1 MKDSKMEHA
10 NGTTGKTSE
19 MQHEHMQ
26 HDDMADMPMDN
37 EQMGHQAGMETM
49 AMDQG
54 TMAHGQMNHG
64 DMHMSHGDMSH
75 MDMHHGDMS
84 HMDMDHGGGHM
95 MHMGNLKQKFWVS
108 LIVMIPVLLLSQFM
122 GMNIHLGA
130 LQLPIV
136 FPGSDWLV
144 LILSSFLFFYG
155 GWPFLTGA
163 KSELQQRQP
172 AMMTLIAMGITVAYG
187 YSLYAFVMNHFIAPN
202 GMVMDFFWELATLIV
217 IMLLGHWI
225 EMNAVMAAGNAV
237 EKLAALLPSQ
247 AHVVHG
253 DHVMDMP
260 LAEVQVG
267 TRLRVLAGE
276 QMPADGQ
283 IVSGSSSVNESLV
296 TGEAKAIHKAEGDR
310 VIGGSVNGDGVIEI
324 KVTGTGESGYLSQ
337 VMKLVQSAQANKSK
351 AEGMADKVAG
361 WLFYA
366 ALAVGILA
374 FFIWLTDG
382 AAIAFE
388 RMVTVFI
395 IACPHALGL
404 AIPLVIAR
412 STSIGATNGLLIRNR
427 QALETAKHAKFIL
440 MDKTGTL
447 TEGKFTVAKTVA
459 FANHDEAQVLAL
471 MAALES
477 HSEHPL
483 ATGIKAAAKEQQL
496 NVPAAQNV
504 QVLKG
509 IGLQGEVDG
518 QAYTIVNA
526 RYLKDHQLSYD
537 QAQADHLAAAGNSL
551 AFLLQKDQVLGM
563 VAEGDQLKPSSKPF
577 VAALKRQGITPVML
591 TGDNHET
598 AKKVADQLGLTD
610 FQAELKPEDK
620 VAQVKAYQ
628 QRGVVM
634 MVGDGVNDAP
644 SLAQADIGVA
654 IGAGTDV
661 AIDTADVVLV
671 HSDPADILNFL
682 SLAKATNRKMVQN
695 LWWGAGYNI
704 LAIPLAAG
712 ILAPIGFILSPAVG
726 AAIMSLST
734 IVVALNAMTL
744 HLNRA

>member
-10 NGTTGKTSE
+10 NGTTGKTSN
-19 MQHEHMQ
+19 MQ
-26 HDDMADMPMDN
+26 HDDMADMPMDH

-64 DMHMSHGDMSH
+64 DMHMSHGDMSQ

-374 FFIWLTDG
+374 FFIWLSDG

-537 QAQADHLAAAGNSL
+537 QAQADQLAAAGNSL
-551 AFLLQKDQVLGM
+551 SFLLQKDQVLGM

-744 HLNRA
+744 HLKRA

>member
-10 NGTTGKTSE
+10 NETTGKTSE
-19 MQHEHMQ
+19 MQ
-26 HDDMADMPMDN
+26 HDDMADMPMDHD
-37 EQMGHQAGMETM
+37 QMEHQAGMETM

-54 TMAHGQMNHG
+54 AMAHGQMNHG

-374 FFIWLTDG
+374 FFIWLSDG

-537 QAQADHLAAAGNSL
+537 QAQADQLAAAGNSL

-620 VAQVKAYQ
+620 VAQVKVYQ

-712 ILAPIGFILSPAVG
+712 ILAPIGFVLSPAVG

>member
-1 MKDSKMEHA
+1 MKKDNMNPSQKMKESANDKGQMQMSDHDQMHA
-10 NGTTGKTSE
+10 GKMTDMS
-19 MQHEHMQ
+19 MDHEHMHQ
-26 HDDMADMPMDN
+26 QTDMASMQMSHHD
-37 EQMGHQAGMETM
+37 MGHM
-49 AMDQG
+49 AMDHSG
-54 TMAHGQMNHG
+54 M
-64 DMHMSHGDMSH
+64 DMHMDHGN
-75 MDMHHGDMS
+75 
-84 HMDMDHGGGHM
+84 MDHGGGHM

-108 LIVMIPVLLLSQFM
+108 LIVMIPVLLLAQFM
-122 GMNIHLGA
+122 GMNIHLGVIE
-130 LQLPIV
+130 LPIV
-136 FPGSDWLV
+136 FPGSDWVVLV
-144 LILSSFLFFYG
+144 LSSFLFFYG

-163 KSELQQRQP
+163 KAELQQRQP

-187 YSLYAFVMNHFIAPN
+187 YSLYAFLMNNFIAPN

-237 EKLAALLPSQ
+237 EKLAALLPNQ

-260 LAEVQVG
+260 LSEVQVG
-267 TRLRVLAGE
+267 ARLRVLAGE

-283 IVSGSSSVNESLV
+283 VVSGNSSVNESLV
-296 TGEAKAIHKAEGDR
+296 TGEAKAIRKAEGDQ

-366 ALAVGILA
+366 ALAVGLLA
-374 FFIWLTDG
+374 FFLWLPSG
-382 AAIAFE
+382 AAVAFE

-427 QALETAKHAKFIL
+427 QALETAKRAQFIL

-447 TEGKFTVAKTVA
+447 TEGKFTVAKTIA
-459 FANHDEAQVLAL
+459 FTGHDQTQVLSV
-471 MAALES
+471 MA
-477 HSEHPL
+477 EHPL
-483 ATGIKAAAKEQQL
+483 ATGIKAAAKQQAL
-496 NVPAAQNV
+496 NLPDAKNV

-509 IGLQGEVDG
+509 IGLEGEIDG
-518 QAYTIVNA
+518 QRYTIVNA
-526 RYLKDHQLSYD
+526 RYLKDHHLAYD
-537 QAQADHLAAAGNSL
+537 EAQADQLAGAGNSL
-551 AFLLQKDQVLGM
+551 AFLIQDDQVLGM
-563 VAEGDQLKPSSKPF
+563 VAEGDQLKPSSKSF
-577 VAALKRQGITPVML
+577 VAALKQQGITPVML

-598 AKKVADQLGLTD
+598 AKKVADQLGITD

-620 VAQVKAYQ
+620 VAQVEAYQ
-628 QRGVVM
+628 KRGVVM

-712 ILAPIGFILSPAVG
+712 ILAPVGFILSPAVG

-744 HLNRA
+744 HLKRA

>member
-1 MKDSKMEHA
+1 MKKDNMNPSQKMKEAANDKGQMQMSHHDQMHA
-10 NGTTGKTSE
+10 GKMTDMS
-19 MQHEHMQ
+19 MDHEHMHQ
-26 HDDMADMPMDN
+26 QTDMASMQMSHHD
-37 EQMGHQAGMETM
+37 MGHMARDHSGM
-49 AMDQG
+49 D
-54 TMAHGQMNHG
+54 H
-64 DMHMSHGDMSH
+64 MHMDHSN
-75 MDMHHGDMS
+75 
-84 HMDMDHGGGHM
+84 MDHGGGHM

-108 LIVMIPVLLLSQFM
+108 LIVMIPVLLLAQFM
-122 GMNIHLGA
+122 GMNIHLGVIE
-130 LQLPIV
+130 LPIV
-136 FPGSDWLV
+136 FPGSDWVVLV
-144 LILSSFLFFYG
+144 LSSFLFFYG

-163 KSELQQRQP
+163 KAELQQRQP

-187 YSLYAFVMNHFIAPN
+187 YSLYAFLMNNFIAPN

-237 EKLAALLPSQ
+237 EKLAALLPNQ

-260 LAEVQVG
+260 LSEVQVG
-267 TRLRVLAGE
+267 ARLRVLAGE

-283 IVSGSSSVNESLV
+283 VVSGNSSVNESLV
-296 TGEAKAIHKAEGDR
+296 TGEAKAIRKAEGDQ

-366 ALAVGILA
+366 ALAVGLLA
-374 FFIWLTDG
+374 FFLWLPSG
-382 AAIAFE
+382 AAVAFE

-427 QALETAKHAKFIL
+427 QALETAKRAQFIL

-447 TEGKFTVAKTVA
+447 TEGKFTVAKTIA
-459 FANHDEAQVLAL
+459 FTGHDQTQVLSV
-471 MAALES
+471 MAALEN

-483 ATGIKAAAKEQQL
+483 ATGIKAAAKQQAL
-496 NVPAAQNV
+496 NLPDAKNV

-509 IGLQGEVDG
+509 IGLEGEIDG
-518 QAYTIVNA
+518 QRYTIVNA
-526 RYLKDHQLSYD
+526 RYLKDHHLAYD
-537 QAQADHLAAAGNSL
+537 EAQADQLAGAGNSL
-551 AFLLQKDQVLGM
+551 AFLIQDDQVLGM
-563 VAEGDQLKPSSKPF
+563 VAEGDQLKPSSKSF
-577 VAALKRQGITPVML
+577 VAALKQQGITPVML

-598 AKKVADQLGLTD
+598 AKKVADQLGITD

-620 VAQVKAYQ
+620 VAQVEAYQ
-628 QRGVVM
+628 KRGVVM

-712 ILAPIGFILSPAVG
+712 ILAPVGFILSPAVG

-744 HLNRA
+744 HLKRA

>member
-1 MKDSKMEHA
+1 MKKDNMNPSQKMKESANDKGQMQMSDHDQMHA
-10 NGTTGKTSE
+10 GKMTDMS
-19 MQHEHMQ
+19 MDHEHMHQ
-26 HDDMADMPMDN
+26 QTDMASMQMSHHD
-37 EQMGHQAGMETM
+37 MGHM
-49 AMDQG
+49 AMDHSG
-54 TMAHGQMNHG
+54 M
-64 DMHMSHGDMSH
+64 DMHMDHGN
-75 MDMHHGDMS
+75 
-84 HMDMDHGGGHM
+84 MDHGGGHM

-108 LIVMIPVLLLSQFM
+108 LIVMIPVLLLAQFM
-122 GMNIHLGA
+122 GMNIHLGVIE
-130 LQLPIV
+130 LPIV
-136 FPGSDWLV
+136 FPGSDWVVLV
-144 LILSSFLFFYG
+144 LSSFLFFYG

-163 KSELQQRQP
+163 KAELQQRQP

-187 YSLYAFVMNHFIAPN
+187 YSLYAFLMNNFIAPN

-237 EKLAALLPSQ
+237 EKLAALLPNQ

-260 LAEVQVG
+260 LSEVQVG
-267 TRLRVLAGE
+267 ARLRVLAGE

-283 IVSGSSSVNESLV
+283 VVSGNSSVNESLV
-296 TGEAKAIHKAEGDR
+296 TGEAKAIRKAEGDQ

-366 ALAVGILA
+366 ALAVGLLA
-374 FFIWLTDG
+374 FFLWLPSG
-382 AAIAFE
+382 AAVAFE

-427 QALETAKHAKFIL
+427 QALETAKRAQFIL

-447 TEGKFTVAKTVA
+447 TEGKFTVAKTIA
-459 FANHDEAQVLAL
+459 FTGHDQTQAL
-471 MAALES
+471 SVMAALEN

-483 ATGIKAAAKEQQL
+483 ATGIKAAAKQQAL
-496 NVPAAQNV
+496 NLPDAKNV

-509 IGLQGEVDG
+509 IGLEGEIDG
-518 QAYTIVNA
+518 QRYTIVNA
-526 RYLKDHQLSYD
+526 RYLKDHHLAYD
-537 QAQADHLAAAGNSL
+537 EAQADQLAGAGNSL
-551 AFLLQKDQVLGM
+551 AFLIQDDQVLGM
-563 VAEGDQLKPSSKPF
+563 VAEGDQLKPSSKSF
-577 VAALKRQGITPVML
+577 VAALKQQGITPVML

-598 AKKVADQLGLTD
+598 AKKVADQLGITD

-620 VAQVKAYQ
+620 VAQVEAYQ
-628 QRGVVM
+628 KRGVVM

-712 ILAPIGFILSPAVG
+712 ILAPVGFILSPAVG

-744 HLNRA
+744 HLKRA

>member
-1 MKDSKMEHA
+1 
-10 NGTTGKTSE
+10 
-19 MQHEHMQ
+19 
-26 HDDMADMPMDN
+26 MADMPMDHD
-37 EQMGHQAGMETM
+37 QMGHQAGMETM

-54 TMAHGQMNHG
+54 AMAHGQMNHG

-75 MDMHHGDMS
+75 IDMHHGDMS

-324 KVTGTGESGYLSQ
+324 NVTGTGESGYLSQ

-374 FFIWLTDG
+374 FFIWLSDG

-504 QVLKG
+504 QILKG

-537 QAQADHLAAAGNSL
+537 QAQADQLAAAGNSL

-628 QRGVVM
+628 QLGVVM

-712 ILAPIGFILSPAVG
+712 ILAPIGFVLSPAVG

>member
-1 MKDSKMEHA
+1 MKNSKMEHA
-10 NGTTGKTSE
+10 NETTGKTSE
-19 MQHEHMQ
+19 MQ
-26 HDDMADMPMDN
+26 HDDMADMPMDH

-54 TMAHGQMNHG
+54 AMAHGQMNHG

-374 FFIWLTDG
+374 FFIWLSDG

-537 QAQADHLAAAGNSL
+537 QAQADQLAAAGNSL

>member
-10 NGTTGKTSE
+10 NGTTGKTSN
-19 MQHEHMQ
+19 MQ
-26 HDDMADMPMDN
+26 HDDMADMPMDH

-64 DMHMSHGDMSH
+64 DMHMSHGDMSQ

-374 FFIWLTDG
+374 FFIWLSDG

-537 QAQADHLAAAGNSL
+537 QAQADQLAAAGNSL
-551 AFLLQKDQVLGM
+551 SFLLQKDQVLGM

>member
-10 NGTTGKTSE
+10 NEATGKTSE
-19 MQHEHMQ
+19 MQ
-26 HDDMADMPMDN
+26 HDDMADMPMDHD
-37 EQMGHQAGMETM
+37 QMGHQAGMETM

-54 TMAHGQMNHG
+54 AMAHGQMNHG

-75 MDMHHGDMS
+75 IDMHHGDMS

-374 FFIWLTDG
+374 FFIWLSDG

-537 QAQADHLAAAGNSL
+537 QAQADQLAAAGNSL
-551 AFLLQKDQVLGM
+551 SFLLQKDQVLGM

-712 ILAPIGFILSPAVG
+712 ILAPIGFVLSPAVG

>member
-1 MKDSKMEHA
+1 MKKDNMNPSQKVKESANDKGQMQMSHHDQMHAGKM
-10 NGTTGKTSE
+10 TDMS
-19 MQHEHMQ
+19 MDHEHTHQ
-26 HDDMADMPMDN
+26 QTDMASMQMSHHD
-37 EQMGHQAGMETM
+37 MGHM
-49 AMDQG
+49 AMDHSG
-54 TMAHGQMNHG
+54 M
-64 DMHMSHGDMSH
+64 DMHMDHGN
-75 MDMHHGDMS
+75 
-84 HMDMDHGGGHM
+84 MDHGGGHM

-108 LIVMIPVLLLSQFM
+108 LIVMIPVLLLAQFM

-130 LQLPIV
+130 IELPIV
-136 FPGSDWLV
+136 FPGSDWVVLV
-144 LILSSFLFFYG
+144 LSSFLFFYG

-163 KSELQQRQP
+163 KAELQQRQP

-187 YSLYAFVMNHFIAPN
+187 YSLYAFLMNNFIAPN

-237 EKLAALLPSQ
+237 EKLAALLPNQ

-260 LAEVQVG
+260 LSEVQVG
-267 TRLRVLAGE
+267 ARLRVLAGE

-283 IVSGSSSVNESLV
+283 VVSGNSSVNESLV
-296 TGEAKAIHKAEGDR
+296 TGEAKAIRKAEGDQ

-366 ALAVGILA
+366 ALAVGLLA
-374 FFIWLTDG
+374 FFLWLPSG
-382 AAIAFE
+382 AAVAFE

-427 QALETAKHAKFIL
+427 QALETAKRAQFIL

-447 TEGKFTVAKTVA
+447 TEGKFTVAKTIA
-459 FANHDEAQVLAL
+459 FAGHDQTQVLSV
-471 MAALES
+471 MAALEN

-483 ATGIKAAAKEQQL
+483 ATGIKAAAKQQAL
-496 NVPAAQNV
+496 KLPDAQNV

-509 IGLQGEVDG
+509 IGLEGEIDG
-518 QAYTIVNA
+518 QRYTIVNA
-526 RYLKDHQLSYD
+526 RYLKDHHLAYD
-537 QAQADHLAAAGNSL
+537 EAQADQLAGAGNSL
-551 AFLLQKDQVLGM
+551 AFLIQDDQVLGM
-563 VAEGDQLKPSSKPF
+563 VAEGDQLKPSSKSF
-577 VAALKRQGITPVML
+577 VAALKQQGITPVML

-598 AKKVADQLGLTD
+598 AKKVADQLGITD

-620 VAQVKAYQ
+620 VAQVEAYQ
-628 QRGVVM
+628 KRGVVM

-712 ILAPIGFILSPAVG
+712 ILAPVGFILSPAVG

-744 HLNRA
+744 HLKRA

>member
-1 MKDSKMEHA
+1 MNDDEMK
-10 NGTTGKTSE
+10 
-19 MQHEHMQ
+19 
-26 HDDMADMPMDN
+26 
-37 EQMGHQAGMETM
+37 
-49 AMDQG
+49 AMNDTKRSQ
-54 TMAHGQMNHG
+54 TDKKDQMNH
-64 DMHMSHGDMSH
+64 DHMAMG
-75 MDMHHGDMS
+75 HHGDMDHM
-84 HMDMDHGGGHM
+84 HMDHDSEEEHAGMAKMQMEPGSMDHAAMDQMHMNHGAMDHMHMHMDHGSMDHGGGHM

-122 GMNIHLGA
+122 GMDIHLGV

-163 KSELQQRQP
+163 KSELQSRQP

-187 YSLYAFVMNHFIAPN
+187 YSLYAFVMNHFIAPHA
-202 GMVMDFFWELATLIV
+202 MVMDFFWELATLIV

-237 EKLAALLPSQ
+237 EKLAALLPNQ

-253 DHVMDMP
+253 DSVMDMP
-260 LAEVQVG
+260 LSEVQVG

-276 QMPADGQ
+276 QMPADGE

-296 TGEAKAIHKAEGDR
+296 TGEAKAVRKAGGDK
-310 VIGGSVNGDGVIEI
+310 VIGGSINGDGVIEI
-324 KVTGTGESGYLSQ
+324 QVTGTGESGYLAQ

-374 FFIWLTDG
+374 
-382 AAIAFE
+382 
-388 RMVTVFI
+388 
-395 IACPHALGL
+395 
-404 AIPLVIAR
+404 
-412 STSIGATNGLLIRNR
+412 NGLLIRNR
-427 QALETAKHAKFIL
+427 QALETAKRAKYML

-447 TEGKFTVAKTVA
+447 TEGKFTVATTLH
-459 FANHDEAQVLAL
+459 FADQSQEEILAT

-483 ATGIKAAAKEQQL
+483 ATGIKAAAIEQKL
-496 NVPAAQNV
+496 TVPAAENV
-504 QVLKG
+504 QVMKG
-509 IGLQGEVDG
+509 VGLSGTVDDI
-518 QAYTIVNA
+518 QYEIVNA
-526 RYLKDHQLSYD
+526 RYLQDHQLTYD
-537 QAQADHLAAAGNSL
+537 KTQADQWAAAGNSL
-551 AFLLQKDQVLGM
+551 AFLLKGQHVLGM
-563 VAEGDQLKPSSKPF
+563 VAEGDQLKSSSKAF
-577 VAALKRQGITPVML
+577 VAELKQQGITPVML

-598 AKKVADQLGLTD
+598 AKKVASQLGLTE

-628 QRGVVM
+628 QQGVVM

-712 ILAPIGFILSPAVG
+712 ILAPVGFILSPAVG

-744 HLNRA
+744 HLKRA

>member
-10 NGTTGKTSE
+10 NGTTGKTSN
-19 MQHEHMQ
+19 MQ
-26 HDDMADMPMDN
+26 HDDMADMPMDH

-64 DMHMSHGDMSH
+64 DMHMSHGDMSQ

-374 FFIWLTDG
+374 FFIWLSDG

-537 QAQADHLAAAGNSL
+537 QAQADQLAAAGNSL
-551 AFLLQKDQVLGM
+551 SFLLQKDQVLGM

-712 ILAPIGFILSPAVG
+712 ILAPIGFVLSPAVG

>member
-1 MKDSKMEHA
+1 MEHA
-10 NGTTGKTSE
+10 NGTTGKTSN
-19 MQHEHMQ
+19 MQ
-26 HDDMADMPMDN
+26 HDDMADMPMDH

-64 DMHMSHGDMSH
+64 DMHMSHGDMSQ

-374 FFIWLTDG
+374 FFIWLSDG

-537 QAQADHLAAAGNSL
+537 QAQADQLAAAGNSL
-551 AFLLQKDQVLGM
+551 SFLLQKDQVLGM

>member
-1 MKDSKMEHA
+1 MEHA
-10 NGTTGKTSE
+10 NETTGKTSE
-19 MQHEHMQ
+19 MQ
-26 HDDMADMPMDN
+26 HDDMADMPMDH

-54 TMAHGQMNHG
+54 AMAHGQMNHG

-374 FFIWLTDG
+374 FFIWLSDG

-537 QAQADHLAAAGNSL
+537 QAQADQLAAAGNSL

>member
-1 MKDSKMEHA
+1 MKDSKMKHA

-19 MQHEHMQ
+19 MQH
-26 HDDMADMPMDN
+26 DDMADMPMDHD
-37 EQMGHQAGMETM
+37 QMGHQDGMETM

-54 TMAHGQMNHG
+54 AMAHGQMNHG

-75 MDMHHGDMS
+75 MDIHHGDMS

-374 FFIWLTDG
+374 FFIWLSDG

-483 ATGIKAAAKEQQL
+483 ATGIKVAAKEQQL

-537 QAQADHLAAAGNSL
+537 QAQADQLAAAGNSL

-598 AKKVADQLGLTD
+598 AKKVGDQLGLTD

>member
-10 NGTTGKTSE
+10 NETTGQPSE
-19 MQHEHMQ
+19 MHHERMQ
-26 HDDMADMPMDN
+26 HDDMANMSMQHD
-37 EQMGHQAGMETM
+37 QMGHQAGMETM

-54 TMAHGQMNHG
+54 AMNHG
-64 DMHMSHGDMSH
+64 NMHMD
-75 MDMHHGDMS
+75 HGDMS

-283 IVSGSSSVNESLV
+283 IVSGTSSVNESLV

-351 AEGMADKVAG
+351 AESMADKVAG

-374 FFIWLTDG
+374 FFIWLPDG
-382 AAIAFE
+382 AATAFE

-427 QALETAKHAKFIL
+427 QSLETAKHAKFIL

-459 FANHDEAQVLAL
+459 FANQDEAQVLAL

-483 ATGIKAAAKEQQL
+483 ATGIKAAAKDQQL
-496 NVPAAQNV
+496 KVPVAENV

-509 IGLQGEVDG
+509 IGLQGEIDG

-537 QAQADHLAAAGNSL
+537 QAQADQLAAAGNSL

-563 VAEGDQLKPSSKPF
+563 VAEGDQLKPSSKQF
-577 VAALKRQGITPVML
+577 VVALKRQGITPVML

-744 HLNRA
+744 HLKRA

>member
-1 MKDSKMEHA
+1 MKDNKMEHTHE
-10 NGTTGKTSE
+10 TTGKTSD

-26 HDDMADMPMDN
+26 HDDMADMPMDH

-374 FFIWLTDG
+374 FFIWLSDG

-537 QAQADHLAAAGNSL
+537 QAQADQLAAAGNSL

-598 AKKVADQLGLTD
+598 AKKVADQLGLSD

-620 VAQVKAYQ
+620 VVQVKAYQ

>member
-10 NGTTGKTSE
+10 NEATGKTSE
-19 MQHEHMQ
+19 MQ
-26 HDDMADMPMDN
+26 HDDMADMPMDHD
-37 EQMGHQAGMETM
+37 QMGHQAGMETM

-54 TMAHGQMNHG
+54 AMAHGQMNHG

-75 MDMHHGDMS
+75 IDMHHGDMS

-324 KVTGTGESGYLSQ
+324 NVTGTGESGYLSQ

-374 FFIWLTDG
+374 FFIWLSDG

-504 QVLKG
+504 QILKG

-537 QAQADHLAAAGNSL
+537 QAQADQLAAAGNSL

-628 QRGVVM
+628 QLGVVM

-712 ILAPIGFILSPAVG
+712 ILAPIGFVLSPAVG

>member
-1 MKDSKMEHA
+1 MNDDEMKAMNDTKRSQTDKKDQMNHDHMAMGHHGNMDHMHMDHDSEEEHA
-10 NGTTGKTSE
+10 GMAK
-19 MQHEHMQ
+19 MQME
-26 HDDMADMPMDN
+26 PGSMD
-37 EQMGHQAGMETM
+37 HA
-49 AMDQG
+49 AMDQ
-54 TMAHGQMNHG
+54 MHMNHG
-64 DMHMSHGDMSH
+64 AMDHMHMDHGS
-75 MDMHHGDMS
+75 
-84 HMDMDHGGGHM
+84 MDHGGGHM

-122 GMNIHLGA
+122 GMDIHLGV

-163 KSELQQRQP
+163 KSELQSRQP
-172 AMMTLIAMGITVAYG
+172 AMMSLIAMGITVAYG
-187 YSLYAFVMNHFIAPN
+187 YSLYAFVMNHFIAPH

-237 EKLAALLPSQ
+237 EKLAALLPNQ

-253 DHVMDMP
+253 DSVMDMP
-260 LAEVQVG
+260 LSEVQVG

-276 QMPADGQ
+276 QMPADGE

-296 TGEAKAIHKAEGDR
+296 TGEAKAVRKAGGDK
-310 VIGGSVNGDGVIEI
+310 VIGGSINGDGVIEI
-324 KVTGTGESGYLSQ
+324 QVTGTGESGYLAQ

-374 FFIWLTDG
+374 FILWMPSGLAT
-382 AAIAFE
+382 AFE

-427 QALETAKHAKFIL
+427 QALETAKRAKYML

-447 TEGKFTVAKTVA
+447 TEGKFTVATTLH
-459 FANHDEAQVLAL
+459 FADQSQEEILAT

-483 ATGIKAAAKEQQL
+483 ATGIKAAAIEQKL
-496 NVPAAQNV
+496 TVPAAENV
-504 QVLKG
+504 QVMKG
-509 IGLQGEVDG
+509 VGLSGTVDG
-518 QAYTIVNA
+518 IQYEIVNA
-526 RYLKDHQLSYD
+526 RYLQDHQLTYD
-537 QAQADHLAAAGNSL
+537 KTHADQWAAAGNSL
-551 AFLLQKDQVLGM
+551 AFLLKGQHVLGM
-563 VAEGDQLKPSSKPF
+563 VAEGDQLKSSSKAF
-577 VAALKRQGITPVML
+577 VAELKQQGITPVML

-598 AKKVADQLGLTD
+598 AKKVASQLGLTE

-628 QRGVVM
+628 QHGVVM

-712 ILAPIGFILSPAVG
+712 ILAPVGFILSPAVG

-744 HLNRA
+744 HLKRA

>member
-10 NGTTGKTSE
+10 NGTTGKTSN
-19 MQHEHMQ
+19 MQ
-26 HDDMADMPMDN
+26 HDDMADMPMDH

-64 DMHMSHGDMSH
+64 DMHMSHGDMSQ

-324 KVTGTGESGYLSQ
+324 NVTGTGESGYLSQ

-374 FFIWLTDG
+374 FFIWLSDG

-504 QVLKG
+504 QILKG

-537 QAQADHLAAAGNSL
+537 QAQADQLAAAGNSL

-628 QRGVVM
+628 QLGVVM

-712 ILAPIGFILSPAVG
+712 ILAPIGFVLSPAVG